1 MKKYT
6 LLISMFLF
14 TAAWATAATAQ
25 AGLEFYRKEISS
37 FPADNTRENRAYA
50 QTLAEGLETWLHQHP
65 QDAGAQDA
73 LLMQVRLYLRAQEP
87 GAAVVALFKLRRQF
101 PAVSTATLEPLLTQA
116 TEKGIDSAYRDQA
129 RRLFAAPLSDTAT
142 SAAKRQAQTLF
153 ELSKLAGKTFYAP
166 ARAAFDHFFV
176 QYPAYEKA
184 DEVELWYG
192 DLHRVNGNYLAAIFQ
207 YKKAGELNPATPYK
221 AASLRLIGDIYA
233 DNLKDT
239 AAATEMYTR
248 VLNEFPNSSEIGTVY
263 KHMAI
268 LDENNKQ
275 YESALINYDRAMELL
290 GTTPAAFEAYTGK
303 ADVLEKSKDY
313 EGAYEM
319 LTHTGSTFTA
329 EPKSAAQAYEKA
341 ARVAKKR
348 LKDTTRYIQSLEKAV
363 LVYPANPNDAPLMYD
378 LAGAYEKQGKTTQ
391 ALATYRKLVL
401 KHPADKYANKAQG
414 RIARLTK

>member
-6 LLISMFLF
+6 LLISIFLF
-14 TAAWATAATAQ
+14 TAAWTAAATAQ
-25 AGLEFYRKEISS
+25 AGLDFYKKEAGS
-37 FPADNTRENRAYA
+37 FPADNTRETRAYA
-50 QTLAEGLETWLHQHP
+50 QSLAEGLETWLRQHP

-101 PAVSTATLEPLLTQA
+101 PAVSAATVDPLFTQA
-116 TEKGIDSAYRDQA
+116 AEKGLDSSCQDKA
-129 RRLFAAPLSDTAT
+129 RQLFTEPSAAADIS
-142 SAAKRQAQTLF
+142 AKRQAQTLYQ
-153 ELSKLAGKTFYAP
+153 LSKLAGKTFYAP
-166 ARAAFDHFFV
+166 AKAAFDNFFV
-176 QYPAYEKA
+176 QHPNYEKN

-192 DLHRVNGNYLAAIFQ
+192 DLHRANGNYLAAISQ

-275 YESALINYDRAMELL
+275 YESALINYDKAMELL

-303 ADVLEKSKDY
+303 ADVLEKNKDY

-329 EPKSAAQAYEKA
+329 EPKLAAQAYEKA
-341 ARVAKKR
+341 ARVATKR
-348 LKDTTRYIQSLEKAV
+348 LKDTVRYTQSLEKAV
-363 LVYPANPNDAPLMYD
+363 LVYPANPDDAKLMYD

-391 ALATYRKLVL
+391 ALTTYRKLVL

-414 RIARLTK
+414 RIAKLTK

>member
-6 LLISMFLF
+6 LILSIFLF
-14 TAAWATAATAQ
+14 TAAWAAAATAQ

-37 FPADNTRENRAYA
+37 FPADNTRETRAYA
-50 QTLAEGLETWLHQHP
+50 QSLAEGLETWLRQHP

-87 GAAVVALFKLRRQF
+87 GAAVVTLFKLHRQY
-101 PAVSTATLEPLLTQA
+101 PAVGTNLLDPLFAQA
-116 TEKGIDSAYRDQA
+116 LEKGLDKSYHAQA
-129 RRLFAAPLSDTAT
+129 RQLFDAAGTADTKPG
-142 SAAKRQAQTLF
+142 KRQADTLF
-153 ELSKLAGKTFYAP
+153 ALSKLAGKTFYAP
-166 ARAAFDHFFV
+166 ARAAFESFFV
-176 QYPAYEKA
+176 QYPAYDKA

-275 YESALINYDRAMELL
+275 YESALINYDKAMELL
-290 GTTPAAFEAYTGK
+290 GITPAAFEAYTGK

-319 LTHTGSTFTA
+319 LSHTGRTFAA
-329 EPKSAAQAYEKA
+329 EPKLAAQAYEKA

-363 LVYPANPNDAPLMYD
+363 LAYPANPGDASLMYD
-378 LAGAYEKQGKTTQ
+378 LAGAYEKQGQTTQ
-391 ALATYRKLVL
+391 ALTTYRKLVL